1 MQQNTKRLA
10 GTVVKALVV
19 LAAGWL
25 IKERSAATHA
35 AGWVAAGWVLSAI
48 VVVKLA
54 LLLRKAVRVGRQHAA
69 KGVSLASMDAA
80 ATASMAPWMQGWYA
94 MEKRAYR
101 YSWRVLTGA
110 PVQAAGPFGVAGGV
124 NSGKRTVSLLMSATL
139 CTAAIGYSLPRYF
152 SPLWP
157 LVGAYAALLAAFL
170 YALVWIV
177 GERRSLKEGGHRI
190 AGGALLLD
198 VGLRAS
204 ASIDLSSIAACVAIG
219 GRARRDHVWRF
230 SPGEKTNVAL
240 EIDRPFHAVVLGTPR
255 TLPAGRVVLYAD
267 DPASFVAAVNRAVI
281 AARLAGGPPTA
292 ALAGLD

>member
-1 MQQNTKRLA
+1 MRHKMKGLA
-10 GTVVKALVV
+10 GTVVKALLVIGG
-19 LAAGWL
+19 GWL
-25 IKERSAATHA
+25 IKERAAATHA
-35 AGWVAAGWVLSAI
+35 AGWVAAGWVLSAV

-54 LLLRKAVRVGRQHAA
+54 LLLRKALRVGREHAA
-69 KGVSLASMDAA
+69 NGVSLASMDAA

-110 PVQAAGPFGVAGGV
+110 PVQAAGPFGVARGING
-124 NSGKRTVSLLMSATL
+124 GKRTVSLLMSASL
-139 CTAAIGYSLPRYF
+139 VAAAIGYTLPRYF

-157 LVGAYAALLAAFL
+157 LVGAYAALLVAFV

-177 GERRSLKEGGHRI
+177 GERRSLKEGGHGI
-190 AGGALLLD
+190 AGGVLLLD
-198 VGLRAS
+198 LGLRAS
-204 ASIDLSSIAACVAIG
+204 ARIELSSIAGCVAIG
-219 GRARRDHVWRF
+219 GRARRDHVWRL

-240 EIDRPFHAVVLGTPR
+240 ELERPCQAVVLGLPR
-255 TLPAGRVVLYAD
+255 TIPAGRVVLYAD

-281 AARLAGGPPTA
+281 AARLTSGPPTA